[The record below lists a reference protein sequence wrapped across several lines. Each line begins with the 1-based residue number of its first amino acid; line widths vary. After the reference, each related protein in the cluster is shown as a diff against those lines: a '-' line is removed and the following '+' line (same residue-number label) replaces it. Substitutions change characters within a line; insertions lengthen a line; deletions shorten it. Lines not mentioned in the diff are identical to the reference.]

1 MGDHIF
7 LKVMGVTI
15 IALIAALWLPGG
27 PPPEEYRNLPWQ
39 IEVTGDGHSKV
50 FGITLGQST
59 LGEVE
64 KQFQEPSEIS
74 LFATDDGER
83 VVEAYFNTVM
93 LNGFKA
99 KMVATLGFN
108 DEQLQELYDDG
119 ERIATLAKGKR
130 KITLSDTNLE
140 RARNTPVVA
149 LTYLPRIN
157 LDDVTVVKRFGEP
170 ARKVAEADGKVV
182 HWLYPDKGLDV
193 VMYAEAKEVLQY
205 VAPKD
210 FDRLRHP
217 LEEASRQQSSQQ

>member
-27 PPPEEYRNLPWQ
+27 QPPEEYKNLPWQ
-39 IEVTGDGHSKV
+39 IEVTGDGYSKV

-59 LGEVE
+59 LGEAE
-64 KQFQEPSEIS
+64 QQFQEPSEIS

-83 VVEAYFNTVM
+83 VVEAYFNTVT

-108 DEQLQELYDDG
+108 DEQLQELYDQG
-119 ERIATLAKGKR
+119 ERIATLAMGKR

-157 LDDVTVVKRFGEP
+157 LDDATVIKRFGEP

-217 LEEASRQQSSQQ
+217 LEEAGQQQSSP

>member
-27 PPPEEYRNLPWQ
+27 QPPEEYKNLPWQ

-64 KQFQEPSEIS
+64 QQFQEPSEIS

-83 VVEAYFNTVM
+83 VVEAYFNTVI

-108 DEQLQELYDDG
+108 DEQLQELYDQG
-119 ERIATLAKGKR
+119 ERIATLAMGKR

-157 LDDVTVVKRFGEP
+157 LDDATVVKRFGEP

-205 VAPKD
+205 VAPND
-210 FDRLRHP
+210 FDRLRNP
-217 LEEASRQQSSQQ
+217 LEEASQQQSSQ